1 MNLPPG
7 LQSLMDID
15 VLDHSNAT
23 DELQINLRIKALRFL
38 EIEYQR
44 ELTYRSFID
53 GSFSAFGQFDPG
65 G

>member
-1 MNLPPG
+1 
-7 LQSLMDID
+7 
-15 VLDHSNAT
+15 VLDYLNAT
-23 DELQINLRIKALRFL
+23 DELQVNLRIKALRYL

-65 G
+65 GSTWLMAFFK